1 MDFPQWRSPEPGVT
15 ALTVSRGTLC
25 TTTITTKKIHQDFFS
40 CDFQLKL
47 DGDSKSAKLL
57 GVQDDNE
64 YQISLSALYG
74 DGAQSEA
81 VAIRY
86 STSELS
92 LFFLKFFH
100 IC

>member
-1 MDFPQWRSPEPGVT
+1 MIV
-15 ALTVSRGTLC
+15 
-25 TTTITTKKIHQDFFS
+25 
-40 CDFQLKL
+40 
-47 DGDSKSAKLL
+47 DGANDQAVLV

-92 LFFLKFFH
+92 VCTFH
-100 IC
+100 TPVLLVKQSCMIFYYIS

>member
-1 MDFPQWRSPEPGVT
+1 M
-15 ALTVSRGTLC
+15 
-25 TTTITTKKIHQDFFS
+25 
-40 CDFQLKL
+40 L
-47 DGDSKSAKLL
+47 DGNSERATLE

-86 STSELS
+86 STSESKSICYVHVRDYYYIVTFVRSYFFLTCMYSS
-92 LFFLKFFH
+92 LFRLLTVVK
-100 IC
+100 

>member
-1 MDFPQWRSPEPGVT
+1 MIV
-15 ALTVSRGTLC
+15 
-25 TTTITTKKIHQDFFS
+25 
-40 CDFQLKL
+40 
-47 DGDSKSAKLL
+47 DGANDQAVLV

-92 LFFLKFFH
+92 VHAYISHHNQFVTISPISIKKVLYYFLT
-100 IC
+100 